1 MKKTV
6 VILATRGKKGNQ
18 ETTEFIEHIIQV
30 WECFEDGGK
39 TFPSF
44 FVIPYR
50 NREIRP
56 QVCLAKYKLIKR
68 TDHMLIV

>member
-6 VILATRGKKGNQ
+6 VVLTTRGKKGNQ
-18 ETTEFIEHIIQV
+18 ETTEFIKHIIHV
-30 WECFEDGGK
+30 WECFEHGGK

-44 FVIPYR
+44 FIIPYR
-50 NREIRP
+50 NQKIRSE
-56 QVCLAKYKLIKR
+56 VCLTRYKLIER